1 MSDEITFYE
10 IVSHDSDY
18 NPLTT
23 IGKFQNLGNF
33 SKTLSKFRRENV
45 ETIYLIILN
54 DTFFTLRVNTFEEI
68 MIFLKKQGWYDEKP
82 DNFIIKQL
90 YLEFID
96 EDDNWEDKGVHPLDQ
111 QDKVEQLLKN
121 YTIWDDSEGE
131 NKKIELEDGVEDN
144 ITKRDAVI
152 CLLALFFILF
162 NSFMMSQLL
171 SFSRFVIIHPIYFIG
186 VFIIIN
192 LLVVVIG
199 FFVNKKP

>member
-45 ETIYLIILN
+45 ETVYLIILN

-90 YLEFID
+90 YLEFTD
-96 EDDNWEDKGVHPLDQ
+96 EDDNREDKGVHPLDQ
-111 QDKVEQLLKN
+111 QNKVEQLLKN
-121 YTIWDDSEGE
+121 YTIWDDSEAGNE
-131 NKKIELEDGVEDN
+131 KIEFDKKVLEEGIDFIVGEGMVLGRFDDDPADFRRSIKKWIDTRGAYELPMYEL
-144 ITKRDAVI
+144 DA
-152 CLLALFFILF
+152 A
-162 NSFMMSQLL
+162 N
-171 SFSRFVIIHPIYFIG
+171 
-186 VFIIIN
+186 
-192 LLVVVIG
+192 
-199 FFVNKKP
+199 NK

>member
-10 IVSHDSDY
+10 VVSHDSDY

-90 YLEFID
+90 YLEFTD

-111 QDKVEQLLKN
+111 QDKVEQILKN
-121 YTIWDDSEGE
+121 HTIWEDSEGGNE
-131 NKKIELEDGVEDN
+131 KIEFDRKELEEGMAYIVSEAYGLGRYDEETTDFEQAIKKWIDTRGAFELPAYFLDDDN
-144 ITKRDAVI
+144 
-152 CLLALFFILF
+152 
-162 NSFMMSQLL
+162 N
-171 SFSRFVIIHPIYFIG
+171 
-186 VFIIIN
+186 
-192 LLVVVIG
+192 
-199 FFVNKKP
+199 